1 MILNYLQLSCQV
13 FMLPPYFESPGKRL
27 VKSPKLYW
35 IDPGLWRYQTGYWGE
50 ASGTL
55 LEGYDEDAITF
66 PQYYRVTVGPPA
78 TRRWCGRRSTRLER
92 RTDRSWSLAAASGR
106 RMAKRNYAV
115 LSRRPVYRS

>member
-1 MILNYLQLSCQV
+1 
-13 FMLPPYFESPGKRL
+13 MLPPYFESPGKRL

-66 PQYYRVTVGPPA
+66 PQYYRVTVGPPGDPTLVRQA
-78 TRRWCGRRSTRLER
+78 FDTIRKAHRPLLVVG
-92 RTDRSWSLAAASGR
+92 SG
-106 RMAKRNYAV
+106 V
-115 LSRRPVYRS
+115 W